1 MQSECDITGGRVTDR
16 SGVIAGRRGEG
27 SGGCLREQ
35 GQRRVKGLGCDNSH
49 HTGDCLCLREQGQRR
64 VADDASELRHRS
76 DQREGDHTNCDER
89 GGDHTDCKQLS
100 RGGDHTAANSR
111 LHPRPS
117 VRGRSPR
124 TPAERSAPLLPPRRA
139 RAARALLLVCGACSW
154 LLYNRCYREATKV
167 NYREASEVSLSGARP
182 YRVGGR
188 RSP

>member
-1 MQSECDITGGRVTDR
+1 M
-16 SGVIAGRRGEG
+16 RGEEVRG
-27 SGGCLREQ
+27 AG
-35 GQRRVKGLGCDNSH
+35 
-49 HTGDCLCLREQGQRR
+49 CLREQGQRR

-124 TPAERSAPLLPPRRA
+124 TPAERSAPLRPPRRA
-139 RAARALLLVCGACSW
+139 RAARALLLVCGAD
-154 LLYNRCYREATKV
+154 RCYREATEV
-167 NYREASEVSLSGARP
+167 SCREAAEVSYREAAEVSYREATEVSYREAAEVSLNGARP